1 MAPGVDLSAIA
12 RQTPGM
18 SGADLANLLNE
29 GTPLA
34 VIAPL
39 LHSCTASVRHDSG
52 MMLPRPSH
60 FDVARRSRNQKQNRA
75 SEVPSRQPDRT
86 KRNFGSISCQH
97 LGSMKSCGRVWTGL
111 TVDEEIDS
119 DDIFNALERIS
130 IGLEKKAAPVNA
142 S

>member
-1 MAPGVDLSAIA
+1 MASGVDLSAIA

-39 LHSCTASVRHDSG
+39 LHSCTASVRC
-52 MMLPRPSH
+52 
-60 FDVARRSRNQKQNRA
+60 RSRNQQQNRA